1 MSTYYSFIYLFVVY
15 LQQIK
20 YNMFNAT
27 PYYSFTDP
35 DLLKQVG
42 KFIKK
47 KRLELNLT
55 QENLAIKTGLD
66 RTSISSLEN
75 GKGTSLITFIQVLRA
90 LELLEVLAPLFDDI
104 QSVIS
109 PLKLAKLQEK
119 ERKYASNKKHVKTN
133 KESEW

>member
-1 MSTYYSFIYLFVVY
+1 
-15 LQQIK
+15 
-20 YNMFNAT
+20 MFNAT